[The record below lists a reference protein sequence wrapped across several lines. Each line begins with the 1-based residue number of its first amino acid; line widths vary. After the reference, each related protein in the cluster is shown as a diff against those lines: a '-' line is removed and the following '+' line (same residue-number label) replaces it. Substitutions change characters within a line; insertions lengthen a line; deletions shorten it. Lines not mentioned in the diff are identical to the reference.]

1 MSLMHVETHTVA
13 EHNALIFLG
22 VKCKRF
28 LFRFI
33 KGEIIMLE
41 SFVAWFN
48 EIVWSKP
55 LVYGLLITGI
65 LFSLMM
71 KFFQVRHFKE
81 MIRLMFHGEK
91 SPTGISSFQAIA
103 LSLAG
108 RVGTGNIVGV
118 STAIFIGG
126 PGAVFWMWVTA
137 FLGASSA
144 FIESTLGQ
152 IFKREEKGEYRG
164 GPAYYIEYGIK
175 GRLGKI
181 YGLVFAIVTVI
192 SVGLLLPGVQSNA
205 IASSMNNA
213 FQIPNWIVAVTIAVI
228 LGLIIFGGVKWIA
241 NVATAVVPFMAILY
255 ILMAVFI
262 IIINIQAVPALFG
275 LIFKSA
281 FGMQAAFGGIFGA
294 MIEIGVKRGL
304 YSNEAGQ
311 GTGPHAASA
320 AEVSHPAKQGL
331 VQSFSVYVDTLFV
344 CTATALIILISG
356 TYNTT
361 NGDLKPGGIPELIK
375 DNGIYVQNADGT
387 KDYSG
392 TAMYAQAGID
402 KALQGGSYHFDPAFS
417 GIGSYFIAIALFFF
431 AFTTILA
438 YYYIAETNIAYM
450 TRNSSVFTTKIWFTV
465 ARFALIFA
473 AFYGSIKTADVAWSM
488 GDLGVGMMA
497 WLNIIAIWILHRP
510 AVDALKDYEFQM
522 KQKGSGNF
530 AIYKPDPNKLPTAT
544 FWLEDYP
551 KRLKD
556 AHFNED
562 EAVAKEKGA
571 KNKKLPPQ
579 NNLEEV

>member
-1 MSLMHVETHTVA
+1 
-13 EHNALIFLG
+13 
-22 VKCKRF
+22 
-28 LFRFI
+28 
-33 KGEIIMLE
+33 MLE
-41 SFVAWFN
+41 SIVGWLN

-55 LVYGLLITGI
+55 LVFGLLITGI
-65 LFSLMM
+65 AFSLITR
-71 KFFQVRHFKE
+71 FLQLRHFKE
-81 MIRLMFHGEK
+81 MIRLMFQGEK

-126 PGAVFWMWVTA
+126 PGAVFWMWATA
-137 FLGASSA
+137 FLGAGTA

-152 IFKREEKGEYRG
+152 IYKKEEDGEYRG
-164 GPAYYIEYGIK
+164 GPAYYIERGIK
-175 GRLGKI
+175 GQFGKI
-181 YGLVFAIVTVI
+181 YGLIFAIVTII

-205 IASSMNNA
+205 IASSMQNA
-213 FQIPNWIVAVTIAVI
+213 FGIPPWVVASVLIVI
-228 LGLIIFGGVKWIA
+228 LALIIFGGVKSIA
-241 NVATAVVPFMAILY
+241 KVATAVVPFMAIIY
-255 ILMAVFI
+255 IVMALI
-262 IIINIQAVPALFG
+262 IIILNIEQIPGLFA

-281 FGMQAAFGGIFGA
+281 FGMEAAFGGIFGA

-311 GTGPHAASA
+311 GTGPHAAAA

-331 VQSFSVYVDTLFV
+331 VQAFSVYVDTLFV

-361 NGDLKPGGIPELIK
+361 NGQTAANGMPHLIK
-375 DNGIYVQNADGT
+375 DGGIYVQSADGG

-402 KALQGGSYHFDPAFS
+402 KALQGSTYHFDPNFS
-417 GIGSYFIAIALFFF
+417 GFGSYFIAIALFFF

-438 YYYIAETNIAYM
+438 YYYIAETNVSFMTNRIAKKQNKLWRNV
-450 TRNSSVFTTKIWFTV
+450 TRVV
-465 ARFALIFA
+465 LIA
-473 AFYGSIKTADVAWSM
+473 ATAYGAIKTADVAWAM

-497 WLNIIAIWILHRP
+497 WLNLIAIWILFKP
-510 AVDALKDYEFQM
+510 ALNALHDFEKHK
-522 KQKGSGNF
+522 KQYGSGKT
-530 AIYKPDPNKLPTAT
+530 AIYRPDPEKFPTAT

-551 KRLKD
+551 KRLKEE
-556 AHFNED
+556 NYI
-562 EAVAKEKGA
+562 
-571 KNKKLPPQ
+571 Q
-579 NNLEEV
+579 NNE